1 MLEKQV
7 RLYLSQD
14 NLKEWYIGRF
24 SKNKKIGGW
33 IFIRLAADVKKEVL
47 MEYKCL
53 IVDDDITIAENTAEY
68 FNIFDIK
75 TAFVSSYEDAI
86 DFLEEN
92 ETSLVLLDINLG
104 DRSGFEL
111 CKKIRQEFDMPILFI
126 SARKSD
132 DDILT
137 ALNIGGDDYISKPF
151 TMSILLAKVKAVLG
165 RYEKAVSMANEIRNT
180 SGKPLDNNS
189 DSSDNLGESANSAN
203 QSGRIAIIDN
213 IFLDTSTHKL
223 IKNGEEIELKIREYN
238 MLLYILKNRGRVV
251 TKDEL
256 LKGAWEDEFI
266 GEGTLPVHARRIRM
280 KLEDN
285 PDDPKILKTIWGVG
299 YIVE

>member
-1 MLEKQV
+1 
-7 RLYLSQD
+7 
-14 NLKEWYIGRF
+14 
-24 SKNKKIGGW
+24 
-33 IFIRLAADVKKEVL
+33 

-68 FNIFDIK
+68 FNIFDIS
-75 TAFVSSYEDAI
+75 TAFVTSYEEATH
-86 DFLEEN
+86 FLEEN

-165 RYEKAVSMANEIRNT
+165 RYEKAVSMANAAR
-180 SGKPLDNNS
+180 DNAGTAS
-189 DSSDNLGESANSAN
+189 DSDAASSDSAN
-203 QSGRIAIIDN
+203 QNGRMLIINN
-213 IFLDTSTHKL
+213 IFLDTLTHKL
-223 IKNGEEIELKIREYN
+223 IKNGEEIDLKIREYN
-238 MLLYILKNRGRVV
+238 MLLYILNNRGRVV
-251 TKDEL
+251 TKEEL
-256 LKGAWEDEFI
+256 LKCAWEDEFI

-280 KLEDN
+280 KMEEN
-285 PDDPKILKTIWGVG
+285 PDNPKILKTIWGVG
-299 YIVE
+299 YIIE

>member
-1 MLEKQV
+1 MV
-7 RLYLSQD
+7 
-14 NLKEWYIGRF
+14 
-24 SKNKKIGGW
+24 
-33 IFIRLAADVKKEVL
+33 
-47 MEYKCL
+47 YKCL
-53 IVDDDITIAENTAEY
+53 IVDDDLTIAENTAEY
-68 FNIFDIK
+68 FNIFDIS
-75 TAFVSSYEDAI
+75 TAFVTGYDEAVR
-86 DFLEEN
+86 FLEEN

-111 CKKIRQEFDMPILFI
+111 CKKIRSEFDMPILFI

-151 TMSILLAKVKAVLG
+151 TMSILLAKVKAVLA
-165 RYEKAVSMANEIRNT
+165 RYEKAVSMANAVGNT
-180 SGKPLDNNS
+180 PGQAADISEPSADPNGKM
-189 DSSDNLGESANSAN
+189 
-203 QSGRIAIIDN
+203 IICDN

-223 IKNGEEIELKIREYN
+223 VKNGEETELKVREYN

-256 LKGAWEDEFI
+256 LKYAWEDEFI

-280 KLEDN
+280 KLEED

-299 YIVE
+299 YIIE

>member
-1 MLEKQV
+1 
-7 RLYLSQD
+7 
-14 NLKEWYIGRF
+14 
-24 SKNKKIGGW
+24 
-33 IFIRLAADVKKEVL
+33 

-68 FNIFDIK
+68 FNIFDIS
-75 TAFVSSYEDAI
+75 TAFVTSFEDAI

-165 RYEKAVSMANEIRNT
+165 RYEKAVSMANAAR
-180 SGKPLDNNS
+180 DNAGTAS
-189 DSSDNLGESANSAN
+189 DSDVASSDSAN
-203 QSGRIAIIDN
+203 QNGRMLIIDN
-213 IFLDTSTHKL
+213 IFLDTLTHKL
-223 IKNGEEIELKIREYN
+223 IKNGEEIDLKIREYN
-238 MLLYILKNRGRVV
+238 MLLYILNNRGRVV
-251 TKDEL
+251 TKEEL
-256 LKGAWEDEFI
+256 LKCAWEDEFI

-280 KLEDN
+280 KMEED
-285 PDDPKILKTIWGVG
+285 PDNPKILKTIWGVG

>member
-1 MLEKQV
+1 
-7 RLYLSQD
+7 
-14 NLKEWYIGRF
+14 
-24 SKNKKIGGW
+24 
-33 IFIRLAADVKKEVL
+33 

-53 IVDDDITIAENTAEY
+53 IVDDDLTIAENTAEY
-68 FNIFDIK
+68 FNIFDIS
-75 TAFVSSYEDAI
+75 TAFVTSYEDAI
-86 DFLEEN
+86 SFLEEN

-165 RYEKAVSMANEIRNT
+165 RYEKAVSMANSAGGDSADKI
-180 SGKPLDNNS
+180 SG
-189 DSSDNLGESANSAN
+189 SSGSGNSADAG
-203 QSGRIAIIDN
+203 GRINVIDN

-223 IKNGEEIELKIREYN
+223 IKNDEEIDLKVREYN
-238 MLLYILKNRGRVV
+238 MLLYLLKNRGRVV

-256 LKGAWEDEFI
+256 LKSAWEDEFI
-266 GEGTLPVHARRIRM
+266 GEGTLPVHARRLRM
-280 KLEDN
+280 KIEEDPDN
-285 PDDPKILKTIWGVG
+285 PKIIKTIWGVG

>member
-1 MLEKQV
+1 M
-7 RLYLSQD
+7 D
-14 NLKEWYIGRF
+14 
-24 SKNKKIGGW
+24 
-33 IFIRLAADVKKEVL
+33 
-47 MEYKCL
+47 YKCL
-53 IVDDDITIAENTAEY
+53 VVDDDITIAENTAEY

-75 TAFVSSYEDAI
+75 TAFVTCYEDAVK
-86 DFLEEN
+86 FLEEN

-151 TMSILLAKVKAVLG
+151 TMSILLAKAKAVLQ
-165 RYEKAVSMANEIRNT
+165 RYEKAVSMANASREM
-180 SGKPLDNNS
+180 SGQSAELSGNDTFA
-189 DSSDNLGESANSAN
+189 SSSETD
-203 QSGRIAIIDN
+203 GRILISDD

-223 IKNGEEIELKIREYN
+223 VKNGEVIDLKIREYN

-256 LKGAWEDEFI
+256 LKEAWEDEFI

-280 KLEDN
+280 KLEEDPDN
-285 PDDPKILKTIWGVG
+285 PKILKTIWGVG

>member
-1 MLEKQV
+1 
-7 RLYLSQD
+7 
-14 NLKEWYIGRF
+14 
-24 SKNKKIGGW
+24 
-33 IFIRLAADVKKEVL
+33 

-68 FNIFDIK
+68 FNIFDIS
-75 TAFVSSYEDAI
+75 TAFVTSYEEATH
-86 DFLEEN
+86 FLEEN

-165 RYEKAVSMANEIRNT
+165 RYEKAVSMANAAR
-180 SGKPLDNNS
+180 DNAGTAS
-189 DSSDNLGESANSAN
+189 DSDAASTDSAN
-203 QSGRIAIIDN
+203 QNGRMLIINN
-213 IFLDTSTHKL
+213 IFLDTLTHKL
-223 IKNGEEIELKIREYN
+223 IKNGEEIDLKIREYN
-238 MLLYILKNRGRVV
+238 MLLYILNNRGRVV
-251 TKDEL
+251 TKEEL
-256 LKGAWEDEFI
+256 LKCAWEDEFI

-280 KLEDN
+280 KMEED
-285 PDDPKILKTIWGVG
+285 PDNPKILKTIWGVG
-299 YIVE
+299 YIIE

>member
-1 MLEKQV
+1 M
-7 RLYLSQD
+7 D
-14 NLKEWYIGRF
+14 
-24 SKNKKIGGW
+24 
-33 IFIRLAADVKKEVL
+33 
-47 MEYKCL
+47 YKCL
-53 IVDDDITIAENTAEY
+53 VVDDDITIAENTAEY

-75 TAFVSSYEDAI
+75 TAFVTSYEDAVK
-86 DFLEEN
+86 FLEEN

-151 TMSILLAKVKAVLG
+151 TMSILLAKAKAVLQ
-165 RYEKAVSMANEIRNT
+165 RYEKAVSMANASREM
-180 SGKPLDNNS
+180 SGQAAELSGNDTFA
-189 DSSDNLGESANSAN
+189 SSSETD
-203 QSGRIAIIDN
+203 GRILISDD

-223 IKNGEEIELKIREYN
+223 VKNGEVIDLKIREYN

-280 KLEDN
+280 KLEDD

>member
-1 MLEKQV
+1 M
-7 RLYLSQD
+7 D
-14 NLKEWYIGRF
+14 
-24 SKNKKIGGW
+24 
-33 IFIRLAADVKKEVL
+33 
-47 MEYKCL
+47 YKCL

-75 TAFVSSYEDAI
+75 TSFVTSYEEAVS
-86 DFLEEN
+86 FLEEN

-151 TMSILLAKVKAVLG
+151 SMSILLAKVKAVLG
-165 RYEKAVSMANEIRNT
+165 RYEKAVSMANAAKDASEGAAGT
-180 SGKPLDNNS
+180 TADTDEAAALDGKMFITD
-189 DSSDNLGESANSAN
+189 D
-203 QSGRIAIIDN
+203 IY
-213 IFLDTSTHKL
+213 LDTSTHKL
-223 IKNGEEIELKIREYN
+223 IKNGEETDLKIREYN
-238 MLLYILKNRGRVV
+238 MLLYLLKNRGRVV

-256 LKGAWEDEFI
+256 LKDAWEDEFI

-280 KLEDN
+280 KLEEDPDN
-285 PDDPKILKTIWGVG
+285 PKILKTIWGVG

>member
-1 MLEKQV
+1 
-7 RLYLSQD
+7 
-14 NLKEWYIGRF
+14 
-24 SKNKKIGGW
+24 
-33 IFIRLAADVKKEVL
+33 

-68 FNIFDIK
+68 FNIFDIS
-75 TAFVSSYEDAI
+75 TAFVTSYEEAVC
-86 DFLEEN
+86 FLEEN

-151 TMSILLAKVKAVLG
+151 SMSILLAKVKAVLG
-165 RYEKAVSMANEIRNT
+165 RYEKAVSMANAAKENA
-180 SGKPLDNNS
+180 GKALDSIS
-189 DSSDNLGESANSAN
+189 DSSYDKVYQN
-203 QSGRIAIIDN
+203 GRILIIDN
-213 IFLDTSTHKL
+213 IFLDTLTHKL
-223 IKNGEEIELKIREYN
+223 IKNGEEIDLKIREYN
-238 MLLYILKNRGRVV
+238 MLLYILNNRGRVV
-251 TKDEL
+251 TKEEL
-256 LKGAWEDEFI
+256 LKCAWEDEFI

-280 KLEDN
+280 KMEED
-285 PDDPKILKTIWGVG
+285 PDNPKILKTIWGVG

>member
-1 MLEKQV
+1 
-7 RLYLSQD
+7 
-14 NLKEWYIGRF
+14 
-24 SKNKKIGGW
+24 
-33 IFIRLAADVKKEVL
+33 
-47 MEYKCL
+47 MEYNCL

-68 FNIFDIK
+68 FNIFDIS
-75 TAFVSSYEDAI
+75 TAYVTSYDEAVS
-86 DFLEEN
+86 FLEEN

-104 DRSGFEL
+104 ERSGFEL

-151 TMSILLAKVKAVLG
+151 TLNILLAKVKAVLG
-165 RYEKAVSMANEIRNT
+165 RYEKAVSAAKAAQDKNGTAVDNSFEAD
-180 SGKPLDNNS
+180 GK
-189 DSSDNLGESANSAN
+189 
-203 QSGRIAIIDN
+203 IDISEN
-213 IFLDTSTHKL
+213 MFLDISTHK
-223 IKNGEEIELKIREYN
+223 IVKYGEEIDLKVREYN
-238 MLLYILKNRGRVV
+238 MLLYLLENRGRVV

-256 LKGAWEDEFI
+256 LKVVWEDEYI
-266 GEGTLPVHARRIRM
+266 GEGTLPVHARRLRKKIE
-280 KLEDN
+280 ED